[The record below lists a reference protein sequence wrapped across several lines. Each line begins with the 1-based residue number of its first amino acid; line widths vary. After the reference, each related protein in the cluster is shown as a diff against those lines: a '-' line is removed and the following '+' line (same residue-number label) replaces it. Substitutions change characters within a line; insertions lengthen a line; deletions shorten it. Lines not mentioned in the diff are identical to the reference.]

1 MSEQRVRDICQI
13 RLKAVGS
20 PRLGRTTYAIVAM
33 TPDADG
39 LREIARSASFK
50 LWEPEAGLWGVPK
63 AARAAA
69 DVLALALE
77 ADGWTPFSRYLSTW
91 WAMFGERPLPGARVA
106 PDPDAPV
113 ADPSA
118 PHGSDR
124 PGDAP
129 SPSQR
134 WFETLPCGEEPIA
147 SPLIAPRPVLRG
159 W

>member
-1 MSEQRVRDICQI
+1 MAEQRVRDICQI
-13 RLKAVGS
+13 RLKALTS
-20 PRLGRTTYAIVAM
+20 PRLGRATYAIVAM

-39 LREIARSASFK
+39 LREFARSASFK
-50 LWEPEAGLWGVPK
+50 LWGPETGLWGVPK

-69 DVLALALE
+69 DEIALALD

-106 PDPDAPV
+106 PDPDAP
-113 ADPSA
+113 
-118 PHGSDR
+118 
-124 PGDAP
+124 